1 MAGEQRGIHNGMT
14 IYKRFVIAFAVAL
27 LVIPAQAHAYLDPS
41 SGSMLL
47 QIAVGGILA
56 GLVTLKMYWR
66 KVRSAFRRKPSSE

>member
-1 MAGEQRGIHNGMT
+1 MT
-14 IYKRFVIAFAVAL
+14 IYERFVIVCAVAL
-27 LVIPAQAHAYLDPS
+27 LVIPAQARAYLDPS

-66 KVRSAFRRKPSSE
+66 KAVSVFRRKPSSE